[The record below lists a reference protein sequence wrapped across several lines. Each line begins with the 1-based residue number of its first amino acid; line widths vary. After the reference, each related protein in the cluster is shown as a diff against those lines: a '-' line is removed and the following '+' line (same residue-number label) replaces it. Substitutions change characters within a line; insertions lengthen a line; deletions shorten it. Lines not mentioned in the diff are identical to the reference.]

1 MIRHPTSYTQN
12 QYLQLFTST
21 TICELMALALAEQV
35 TFSKRSLKARG
46 VLSDNI
52 FLHVKHFSVIENVFT
67 LSDS

>member
-1 MIRHPTSYTQN
+1 
-12 QYLQLFTST
+12 
-21 TICELMALALAEQV
+21 MALALAEQV

-52 FLHVKHFSVIENVFT
+52 FLYVKHFSVIENVFT